1 VTRAADT
8 PALDAPA
15 DGNGASPPA
24 IPAPDERDRSVSFA
38 ELVHAHSER
47 QRELTSGV
55 ADGPWEAEYRRR
67 LHAFKGDHGALLDSY
82 WCRFESSGVAI
93 TDRVVREPRNLWRR
107 ESIMRLHSATDW
119 RTAHAPRI
127 AAMLHDWETLGIRA
141 SEVLRG
147 TSEKIALQ
155 QIYAASSRL
164 LGLVDRKRPRAP
176 SEGLMR
182 QLERIHVREL
192 RGVTKYYERAAENQ
206 ARIVYFQGMAW
217 GAALLALL
225 VGAAFLLGWA
235 LGWLDPGEVGVQ
247 VFFVTIAMGATGAIL
262 SVMTR
267 MAKAHGFNIDYEV
280 GRKPAR
286 FLGALRPWIGAMFA
300 LALYI
305 AIKGGVVAVFPDA
318 TETETVS
325 FYAAIAFLAGF
336 SERWAKV
343 LIEGATGG
351 GDDRRDDAPRSR
363 GAGAPIEPGEA
374 ELDVDEVDDDA
385 TAPPARADGS

>member
-1 VTRAADT
+1 MAGAAET
-8 PALDAPA
+8 STFEPQT
-15 DGNGASPPA
+15 GNGASAPPS
-24 IPAPDERDRSVSFA
+24 DDRDQSVSFA
-38 ELVHAHSER
+38 ELVHAHTER
-47 QRELTSGV
+47 QRELASGKIK
-55 ADGPWEAEYRRR
+55 AGPWEQEYRRR
-67 LHAFKGDHGALLDSY
+67 LNAFKGEHGPFVDAY

-93 TDRVVREPRNLWRR
+93 TDRVERQARNFWRR
-107 ESIMRLHSATDW
+107 DSIMRLHAATDW

-141 SEVLRG
+141 AEVLRG

-164 LGLVDRKRPRAP
+164 LGLIDRKRPRAP
-176 SEGLMR
+176 SEGVMR
-182 QLERIHVREL
+182 QLERLHAREL
-192 RGVTKYYERAAENQ
+192 RDVTRYYQRAAENQ

-267 MAKAHGFNIDYEV
+267 MAKAHGFNVDYEV
-280 GRKPAR
+280 GRKPTR

-305 AIKGGVVAVFPDA
+305 AIKGGVVSVFPDA

-343 LIEGATGG
+343 LIGGATGG
-351 GDDRRDDAPRSR
+351 GDDRRDDAARPRA
-363 GAGAPIEPGEA
+363 GGAPIESVEP
-374 ELDVDEVDDDA
+374 ELDDEDDDVDAA
-385 TAPPARADGS
+385 TAPPARAEGS

>member
-1 VTRAADT
+1 MAGAAET
-8 PALDAPA
+8 STLESQT
-15 DGNGASPPA
+15 GNGASAPPG
-24 IPAPDERDRSVSFA
+24 DDRDQSVSFA
-38 ELVHAHSER
+38 ELVHAHTER
-47 QRELTSGV
+47 QREIGSGRIKP
-55 ADGPWEAEYRRR
+55 GPWEQEYRRR
-67 LHAFKGDHGALLDSY
+67 LSAFTSEHGPFVDAY

-93 TDRVVREPRNLWRR
+93 TGRVVRQPRNFWRR
-107 ESIMRLHSATDW
+107 DSIMRLHAATDW

-127 AAMLHDWETLGIRA
+127 AAMLHEWETLGIRA
-141 SEVLRG
+141 AEVLRG

-164 LGLVDRKRPRAP
+164 LGLIDRKRPRAP
-176 SEGLMR
+176 SEGVMR
-182 QLERIHVREL
+182 QLERLHAREL
-192 RGVTKYYERAAENQ
+192 RDVTRYYQRAAENQ

-235 LGWLDPGEVGVQ
+235 LGWLDPGDLDTRT
-247 VFFVTIAMGATGAIL
+247 FFVTVAMGATGAIL

-267 MAKAHGFNIDYEV
+267 MAKAHGFNLDYEV
-280 GRKPAR
+280 GRKPTR

-305 AIKGGVVAVFPDA
+305 AIKGGVVSVFPDA
-318 TETETVS
+318 TESETVS

-343 LIEGATGG
+343 LIGGATG
-351 GDDRRDDAPRSR
+351 GDDRRDDAARPRA
-363 GAGAPIEPGEA
+363 GGAPIEPVEP
-374 ELDVDEVDDDA
+374 ELDDDDDVDDA
-385 TAPPARADGS
+385 TAPPARAEGS

>member
-1 VTRAADT
+1 MAGAAET
-8 PALDAPA
+8 STIESQT
-15 DGNGASPPA
+15 GNGASAPPG
-24 IPAPDERDRSVSFA
+24 DDQSVSFA

-47 QRELTSGV
+47 QRELASGRIKP
-55 ADGPWEAEYRRR
+55 GPWEQEYRRR
-67 LHAFKGDHGALLDSY
+67 LSAFKSEHGPLVDSY

-93 TDRVVREPRNLWRR
+93 TDRVERQARNFWRR
-107 ESIMRLHSATDW
+107 DSIMRLHAATDW

-127 AAMLHDWETLGIRA
+127 AAMLHEWETLGIRA

-164 LGLVDRKRPRAP
+164 LGLLDRKRPRAP
-176 SEGLMR
+176 SEGVMR
-182 QLERIHVREL
+182 QLERLHAREF
-192 RGVTKYYERAAENQ
+192 RDVTRYYQRAAENQ

-235 LGWLDPGEVGVQ
+235 LGWLDPGELGVQ

-267 MAKAHGFNIDYEV
+267 MAKSHGFNLDYEV
-280 GRKPAR
+280 GRKPTR
-286 FLGALRPWIGAMFA
+286 FLGALRPWIGALFA

-305 AIKGGVVAVFPDA
+305 AIKGGVVSVFPEA
-318 TETETVS
+318 TNTEAVS

-343 LIEGATGG
+343 LIGGATGG
-351 GDDRRDDAPRSR
+351 GDDRRDDEPRAR
-363 GAGAPIEPGEA
+363 AGGTPIEPVEEEPGGDD
-374 ELDVDEVDDDA
+374 DVDDA
-385 TAPPARADGS
+385 TAPPARGEGS

>member
-1 VTRAADT
+1 MTGAAKT
-8 PALDAPA
+8 PTLDIPA
-15 DGNGASPPA
+15 AGNGASSAA
-24 IPAPDERDRSVSFA
+24 IPTPDERDRSVSFA
-38 ELVHAHSER
+38 ELVHAHTER
-47 QRELTSGV
+47 QRELSAGT
-55 ADGPWEAEYRRR
+55 ADGPWEMEYRRR

-93 TDRVVREPRNLWRR
+93 TDKVVREPRNLWRR
-107 ESIMRLHSATDW
+107 DSIMRMHAATDW

-164 LGLVDRKRPRAP
+164 LGLVDRKRATTP
-176 SEGLMR
+176 SEGVMR
-182 QLERIHVREL
+182 QLERIHTREL
-192 RGVTKYYERAAENQ
+192 RGVTRYYERAAENQ

-217 GAALLALL
+217 GAALLAVL
-225 VGAAFLLGWA
+225 VGAAFLIGWA
-235 LGWLDPGEVGVQ
+235 LGWLDPGEIGTQ
-247 VFFVTIAMGATGAIL
+247 IFFVTIAMGATGAVL

-267 MAKAHGFNIDYEV
+267 MAKSHGFNLDYEV
-280 GRKPAR
+280 GRKPTR
-286 FLGALRPWIGAMFA
+286 FLGALRPWIGALFA

-305 AIKGGVVAVFPDA
+305 AIMGGVVSVFPDA
-318 TETETVS
+318 TETQTVS

-343 LIEGATGG
+343 LIGGATGG
-351 GDDRRDDAPRSR
+351 GDDRGDDERRPRV
-363 GAGAPIEPGEA
+363 GTAPIEPVEE
-374 ELDVDEVDDDA
+374 ELDADDADDA
-385 TAPPARADGS
+385 TTSPAKAAGS

>member
-1 VTRAADT
+1 MAGAAET
-8 PALDAPA
+8 STFESQT
-15 DGNGASPPA
+15 GNGASAPPG
-24 IPAPDERDRSVSFA
+24 DDSDQSVSFA

-47 QRELTSGV
+47 QRELASGKIKP
-55 ADGPWEAEYRRR
+55 GPWEQEYRRR
-67 LHAFKGDHGALLDSY
+67 LSAFKGEHGPFVDSY

-93 TDRVVREPRNLWRR
+93 TGRVERQARNFWRR
-107 ESIMRLHSATDW
+107 DSIMRLHAATDW

-127 AAMLHDWETLGIRA
+127 AAMLHEWETLGIRA

-164 LGLVDRKRPRAP
+164 LGLIDRKRPRAP
-176 SEGLMR
+176 SEGVMR
-182 QLERIHVREL
+182 QLERLHAREL
-192 RGVTKYYERAAENQ
+192 RDVTRYYQRAAENQ

-235 LGWLDPGEVGVQ
+235 LGWLDPGDVGVQ

-267 MAKAHGFNIDYEV
+267 MAKSHGFNLDYEV
-280 GRKPAR
+280 GRKPTR
-286 FLGALRPWIGAMFA
+286 FLGALRPWIGALFA

-305 AIKGGVVAVFPDA
+305 AIKGGVVSVFPEA
-318 TETETVS
+318 TDTETVS

-343 LIEGATGG
+343 LIGGATGG
-351 GDDRRDDAPRSR
+351 GDDRRDDEPRSR
-363 GAGAPIEPGEA
+363 VGAAPIEPVEE
-374 ELDVDEVDDDA
+374 ELDDVDDA
-385 TAPPARADGS
+385 TAPPARAEGS

>member
-1 VTRAADT
+1 
-8 PALDAPA
+8 
-15 DGNGASPPA
+15 
-24 IPAPDERDRSVSFA
+24 
-38 ELVHAHSER
+38 
-47 QRELTSGV
+47 
-55 ADGPWEAEYRRR
+55 
-67 LHAFKGDHGALLDSY
+67 
-82 WCRFESSGVAI
+82 
-93 TDRVVREPRNLWRR
+93 
-107 ESIMRLHSATDW
+107 MRLHSATDW

>member
-1 VTRAADT
+1 MAGAAET
-8 PALDAPA
+8 STFEPQT
-15 DGNGASPPA
+15 GNGASAPPS
-24 IPAPDERDRSVSFA
+24 DDRDQSVSFA

-47 QRELTSGV
+47 QRELASGKIK
-55 ADGPWEAEYRRR
+55 AGPWEQEYRRR
-67 LHAFKGDHGALLDSY
+67 LNAFKGEHGPFVDAY

-93 TDRVVREPRNLWRR
+93 TGRVERQARNFWRR
-107 ESIMRLHSATDW
+107 DSIMRLHAATDW

-141 SEVLRG
+141 AEVLRG

-164 LGLVDRKRPRAP
+164 LGLIDRKRPRAP
-176 SEGLMR
+176 SEGVMR
-182 QLERIHVREL
+182 QLERLHAREL
-192 RGVTKYYERAAENQ
+192 RDVTRYYQRAAENQ

-267 MAKAHGFNIDYEV
+267 MAKAHGFNVDYEV
-280 GRKPAR
+280 GRKPTR

-305 AIKGGVVAVFPDA
+305 AIKGGVVSVFPDA

-343 LIEGATGG
+343 LIGGATGG
-351 GDDRRDDAPRSR
+351 GDDRRDDAARPRA
-363 GAGAPIEPGEA
+363 GGAPIESVES
-374 ELDVDEVDDDA
+374 ELDDEDDDVDAA
-385 TAPPARADGS
+385 TAPPARAEGS